1 MFVLALGPWPLR
13 PYTVVMIRIAI
24 NGYGRIGR
32 VVHRQLIQRFS
43 KEVEVVAINASSD
56 ATMRAYL
63 LKYDTLHGRF
73 DGIVEVDGE
82 HLNVNGTPV
91 RVVKVREPK
100 DCPWNEL
107 NVDLVIEASGK
118 FRSRDKAQGHLD
130 AGAKAVL
137 VTAPPKDDIP
147 MIVLGI
153 NDSELCAS
161 LPIVSAA
168 SCTTN
173 CIAPVIK
180 VIDELVGIES
190 GLVCTT
196 HAYTSSQNLLDNSS
210 DSSKVRIARAASLN
224 IIPSTTGAVK
234 SCAKLFPH
242 LEGKMDG
249 MALRIPLPDVSA
261 AYLALNVKNATT
273 VDAIHAA
280 MKKAATGSLKGILAI
295 EEGQLVSSDYV
306 SNSHSSTI
314 DLESTVVIG
323 GTLIQILAWYDN
335 EWGYGMRV
343 TEMAMMMGKL
353 LS

>member
-1 MFVLALGPWPLR
+1 
-13 PYTVVMIRIAI
+13 MIRIAI

-32 VVHRQLIQRFS
+32 VVHRQLVQRFPD
-43 KEVEVVAINASSD
+43 EVSVVAINASSD
-56 ATMRAYL
+56 ASMRAYL
-63 LKYDTLHGRF
+63 LKYDSLHGRF
-73 DGIVEVDGE
+73 GGDVQVVGE
-82 HLNVNGTPV
+82 NITVNGLPV
-91 RVVKVREPK
+91 RVIKERDPAM
-100 DCPWNEL
+100 CPWKEL
-107 NVDLVIEASGK
+107 NIDIVIEASGK
-118 FRSRDKAQGHLD
+118 FRSRDKAGEHLQ

-147 MIVLGI
+147 MIVIGI
-153 NDSELCAS
+153 NDTELKAS

-180 VIDELVGIES
+180 VLDELVGIES
-190 GLVCTT
+190 GLMCTT

-210 DSSKVRIARAASLN
+210 DSSKVRIARAAGLN

-242 LEGKMDG
+242 LKGKMDG

-261 AYLALNVKNATT
+261 AYLALNVKKATT
-273 VDAIHAA
+273 AQEVNAA
-280 MKKAATGSLKGILAI
+280 MTKASQGSLKGILAV

-306 SNSHSSTI
+306 SDTHSSTV
-314 DLESTVVIG
+314 DLESTTVVN
-323 GTLIQILAWYDN
+323 GTLVQILAWYDN

-343 TEMAMMMGKL
+343 TEMAKMIGSL